1 MKRKYR
7 LSDKEQ
13 FQRVRRDGRSLSNRI
28 AVLCAQRN
36 DLEHNRYGFSVSR
49 RIGKAVV
56 RNRIRRF
63 LREAVRLRHK
73 TIDTGWDLVF
83 IARGPIRQATFQTV
97 DDAIGQLLQQAS
109 LLSEKESENAR
120 ISPD

>member
-1 MKRKYR
+1 M
-7 LSDKEQ
+7 
-13 FQRVRRDGRSLSNRI
+13 RRDGRSLSNRI